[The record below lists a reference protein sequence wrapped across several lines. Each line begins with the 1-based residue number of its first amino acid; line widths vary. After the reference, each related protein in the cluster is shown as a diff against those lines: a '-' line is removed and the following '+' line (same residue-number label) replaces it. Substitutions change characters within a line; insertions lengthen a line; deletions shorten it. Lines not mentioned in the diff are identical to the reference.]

1 MPVVISGAATPTN
14 VATVAWQTRTVTVT
28 SSSAVA
34 GYPAINLTDPATWS
48 SWKPSSVGGWAAYEF
63 TGATQINTVG
73 IAAHNMGS
81 SGASFDIQGSS
92 DGTSWATQVS
102 YSPLTD
108 EDILLLFPTTTFR
121 HWRIRMNG
129 NTANVGV
136 LVLTLRVS
144 FPHTPIDSYTPLH
157 HARKYDKMF
166 NDSIKGAML
175 GNRVMASGAETEVD
189 FGFVPRLFVESSL
202 LTFESHYNQ
211 GGMFFYA
218 SWPAGLPKDI
228 GYCRTNSEDGTI
240 QIEFIEGENLA
251 SLSFGI
257 HAYAG

>member
-1 MPVVISGAATPTN
+1 MPVVISGDAPFTN
-14 VATVAWQTRTVTVT
+14 VAITAWQSRNPIVT

-34 GYPAINLTDPATWS
+34 GYPAINLIDPATWS
-48 SWKPSSVGGWAAYEF
+48 SWQPSNVGGWAAYQF
-63 TGATQINTVG
+63 SDPAQVNTIG

-81 SGASFDIQGSS
+81 SGASFDIQTSTNGSS
-92 DGTSWATQVS
+92 WTTQVS
-102 YSPLTD
+102 YSPITD
-108 EDILLLFPTTTFR
+108 EDILILIPTLVFQY
-121 HWRIRMNG
+121 WRIRMTG

-136 LVLTLRVS
+136 MVLTSRLP

-189 FGFVPRLFVESSL
+189 FGFVPRVFVDTSL
-202 LTFESHYNQ
+202 LAFESHYNQ

-218 SWPAGLPKDI
+218 SWPAGLPQDI